1 MEGIAWSLHDPGFR
15 FPCQAIENIE
25 ADKVVE
31 LFPGLL
37 ETLQE
42 PAMLLYDVTWW
53 TNRCMLDLAARQPP
67 RVDDFVAGVVLPSFW
82 EMMMS
87 IPHVGIRIDQPV

>member
-1 MEGIAWSLHDPGFR
+1 MESTEKWQTPSAECARRSASPDAAAYQ
-15 FPCQAIENIE
+15 QAIENIE

-42 PAMLLYDVTWW
+42 PAMLLYDVTW
-53 TNRCMLDLAARQPP
+53 R
-67 RVDDFVAGVVLPSFW
+67 RVRLRKAQAQR
-82 EMMMS
+82 
-87 IPHVGIRIDQPV
+87 HQTTC

>member
-1 MEGIAWSLHDPGFR
+1 MPFK
-15 FPCQAIENIE
+15 AIENIE

-42 PAMLLYDVTWW
+42 PAMLLYDVTW
-53 TNRCMLDLAARQPP
+53 RQENWCI
-67 RVDDFVAGVVLPSFW
+67 S
-82 EMMMS
+82 
-87 IPHVGIRIDQPV
+87 

>member
-1 MEGIAWSLHDPGFR
+1 MMFGSPFVKASGSLRSAHSTEMPFK
-15 FPCQAIENIE
+15 AIENIE

-42 PAMLLYDVTWW
+42 PAMLLYDVTW
-53 TNRCMLDLAARQPP
+53 RQ
-67 RVDDFVAGVVLPSFW
+67 
-82 EMMMS
+82 EN
-87 IPHVGIRIDQPV
+87 